1 MKGYISKV
9 IEMRRL
15 CFRFRLGLGCT
26 LYHEYYLDGYV
37 ECIGN
42 AE

>member
-15 CFRFRLGLGCT
+15 RFRLGLGCT
-26 LYHEYYLDGYV
+26 LYHDYYLDGYV

-42 AE
+42 AV